1 MAPDLT
7 PLTPDPL
14 DSVPRLRPGVEPEPP
29 PIPLTPDLLNSA
41 SRLLVE
47 AELKVATGGGGRFQ
61 PTGFPDLGP
70 ALYRGADGANW
81 LLVESPQSMANRLER
96 VCWTDGDGETDRVGD
111 YNQDCKGIPYVLATD
126 SDGKPLTASTL
137 EAHRLSSPYIWDTQ
151 PFDNPNAKGKRISLP
166 DYLKELFSLA
176 DNRLVPWKK
185 VAEGLRKVDPGCLL
199 HGIWFNEA
207 SFAGGKVRLTRALS
221 GYIEARDPSTA
232 NFGFQ
237 KRDGVSDRT
246 DKEAGQ
252 SAAEGYG
259 SVIGPKQHFTS
270 ADIKAYFQIDLERL
284 RSYGLSGEQVRAL
297 AAWAI
302 YKIRRVLVA
311 SRDGIADLRTECK
324 FEATKVSA
332 SLVNNDT
339 GSKSPVV
346 LPEIGADLTDWFK
359 SLKSSEARIT
369 VRWVPNVEGKSEL
382 PEGLDDNAI
391 KRQGLEAKTKV
402 ETPKQKQKKGKNQE
416 AKKAN
421 KHFIVFGEWSI
432 SDKQT
437 LRSLNTEEP
446 AKGVVER
453 AIKDYEAKWEAKA
466 QSRKAGKTDDE
477 DQEDGLDQ

>member
-1 MAPDLT
+1 MPLDLT
-7 PLTPDPL
+7 PLD
-14 DSVPRLRPGVEPEPP
+14 
-29 PIPLTPDLLNSA
+29 SA

-47 AELKVATGGGGRFQ
+47 AELKAATGGGGRFQ

-70 ALYRGADGANW
+70 ALFRGADGANW

-96 VCWTDGDGETDRVGD
+96 VCWVDGDGETNRVGD
-111 YNQDCKGIPYVLATD
+111 YNQDCKSIPYVLATD
-126 SDGKPLTASTL
+126 SDNRPLTASTL

-151 PFDNPNAKGKRISLP
+151 PFADPDAAGKQISLAE
-166 DYLKELFSLA
+166 YLKRLFSLA

-185 VAEGLRKVDPGCLL
+185 VAEGLAKIDPGCLL

-207 SFAGGKVRLTRALS
+207 SFAGGKVRLTRSLS
-221 GYIEARDPSTA
+221 GYIEAKEPSTA

-284 RSYGLSGEQVRAL
+284 RSYGLSPKQVQAL
-297 AAWAI
+297 TAWAI

-324 FEATKVSA
+324 FEAIKVSA
-332 SLVNNDT
+332 SLVKNDT
-339 GSKSPVV
+339 GEKVV
-346 LPEIGADLTDWFK
+346 YALPEINDDLKEAFK
-359 SLKSSEARIT
+359 PLKSSVRIT

-382 PEGLDDNAI
+382 PAEMADAAI
-391 KRQGLEAKTKV
+391 KREGLEGKTRI
-402 ETPKQKQKKGKNQE
+402 ETPKPKKGKNQE
-416 AKKAN
+416 GRKPKKV
-421 KHFIVFGEWSI
+421 FVVFGEWSS
-432 SDKQT
+432 SDKLK
-437 LRSLNTEEP
+437 LRELNTEEP
-446 AKGVVER
+446 AKGLVEK

-466 QSRKAGKTDDE
+466 QSRKAAPAEDE
-477 DQEDGLDQ
+477 DQEAGGSQE